1 MQMVLTG
8 QMVDAALAERKGL
21 VSEIMP
27 LEALAERSLEIAS
40 AIAAQSVAITP
51 YAKRAVKAADEHS
64 LADGL
69 RIEHALTVEAFDTED
84 RMEGLR
90 AFAEKRKPKF
100 QGR

>member
-1 MQMVLTG
+1 MQMVPTG

-21 VSEIMP
+21 VSEIVS
-27 LEALAERSLEIAS
+27 LDGLQERAVEIAS
-40 AIAAQSVAITP
+40 AIAAQSIAITP
-51 YAKRAVKAADEHS
+51 YAKRAVRAAEEYS
-64 LADGL
+64 LAECL
-69 RIEHALTVEAFDTED
+69 RVEHQLTVEAFDMED